1 MVIVLTSVHQ
11 NLCDPRVFTLLIV
24 VSDRPAYRRCLDE
37 LGTGTNDSDYFHVE
51 TILKLVMVVVAARLG
66 SANRETW
73 RVNQGIS

>member
-1 MVIVLTSVHQ
+1 MWLFVETVQIVKSVE
-11 NLCDPRVFTLLIV
+11 IV
-24 VSDRPAYRRCLDE
+24 QGVGIDRRCLDE
-37 LGTGTNDSDYFHVE
+37 LGTGPDDGYYFHVE

>member
-1 MVIVLTSVHQ
+1 MWLFVETVQIVKSVE
-11 NLCDPRVFTLLIV
+11 IV
-24 VSDRPAYRRCLDE
+24 QGVGIDRRCLDE